1 MTLLAVE
8 RIKLRSTRSARWCSV
23 LAVALT
29 LTFAAMFAA
38 GSAATAPVTVASTQ
52 FGSGVGLLIVM
63 VMATLTVTT
72 EYRYGTIRATFVA
85 APRRIRVLLAKAAL
99 VGLIGGLVGELC
111 AFGSVAAAKLAV
123 PSADLGID
131 TAFEWRTVSGTG
143 LIYGIAAVF
152 AVAAGALVRHSA
164 GAIALLIG
172 YTQGVEQ
179 LVQFIPNAGPAI
191 HRWLPF
197 NVGNKFL
204 TGDADLTTHPGD
216 GLPPSDATLGPWPA
230 LLYFVAVAA
239 VVFGAALMTTTKR
252 DA

>member
-8 RIKLRSTRSARWCSV
+8 RIKLRSTRSAWCCAG

-63 VMATLTVTT
+63 VMATLAVTT
-72 EYRYGTIRATFVA
+72 EYRYGTIRATFVT
-85 APRRIRVLLAKAAL
+85 APRRTHVLLAKAA
-99 VGLIGGLVGELC
+99 VVALISAVLGELC
-111 AFGSVAAAKLAV
+111 SFGSVAAAKLAV
-123 PSADLGID
+123 PGADLAIN
-131 TAFEWRTVSGTG
+131 TPFEWRAVAGTG
-143 LIYGIAAVF
+143 LVF
-152 AVAAGALVRHSA
+152 ALAATVAVAIGALVRHSA
-164 GAIALLIG
+164 GAIVLLIG

-179 LVQFIPNAGPAI
+179 LVQFIPKAGPAI
-191 HRWLPF
+191 HHWLPF

-204 TGDADLTTHPGD
+204 TGSADPTATAHD

-230 LLYFVAVAA
+230 LLYFAA
-239 VVFGAALMTTTKR
+239 IAALLLGTALVTTAKR

>member
-1 MTLLAVE
+1 MTLIAVE
-8 RIKLRSTRSARWCSV
+8 RIKLRSTRSAWWCAV

-63 VMATLTVTT
+63 VMAALAVTT

-85 APRRIRVLLAKAAL
+85 APRRSRVLLAKAAVVAL
-99 VGLIGGLVGELC
+99 VCGVLGELC
-111 AFGSVAAAKLAV
+111 AVGSVAAAKLAV

-131 TAFEWRTVSGTG
+131 TAFEWRAVTGTG
-143 LIYGIAAVF
+143 LIFAIAGVF
-152 AVAAGALVRHSA
+152 AVSIGALVRHSA
-164 GAIALLIG
+164 GAIALVIG

-179 LVQFIPNAGPAI
+179 LVQFIPRAGSAI
-191 HRWLPF
+191 HHWLPF

-204 TGDADLTTHPGD
+204 TGNPDPIPHDTQG
-216 GLPPSDATLGPWPA
+216 GLPPSDAALGPWP
-230 LLYFVAVAA
+230 
-239 VVFGAALMTTTKR
+239 GAALITTAKR